1 MTMEDSIISATLIYF
16 RIVTCAFQLS
26 KQLSLCSDFK
36 FYSGYQTFFF
46 FSRSA
51 WCFGSTH
58 LRPMDEATIR
68 VAEAWSFGPTHL
80 RLMAEATIRVAETGN
95 RALRLPGTWG
105 LVVPRPISA
114 NLGLNFNLGFFFVCV
129 QVFLQKVFRSSNP
142 VNFSVALRSRSFC
155 GTKDSSFDVS
165 GKIHCSH
172 F

>member
-1 MTMEDSIISATLIYF
+1 MRLSVVKTVVTLHW
-16 RIVTCAFQLS
+16 FQIL
-26 KQLSLCSDFK
+26 LWVPDV
-36 FYSGYQTFFF
+36 F
-46 FSRSA
+46 FSSRAA
-51 WCFGSTH
+51 WYFGSTH

-80 RLMAEATIRVAETGN
+80 RLMAEVTIRVAETGN
-95 RALRLPGTWG
+95 RAWRLPGTWG

-114 NLGLNFNLGFFFVCV
+114 NPGLNFNLGFFFVCV

>member
-1 MTMEDSIISATLIYF
+1 MTMEDSIISATLISF

-26 KQLSLCSDFK
+26 KQLSLCTDFK

-46 FSRSA
+46 FRVRHDTSV
-51 WCFGSTH
+51 
-58 LRPMDEATIR
+58 DEATIR

-80 RLMAEATIRVAETGN
+80 RLMAEVTIRVAETGN
-95 RALRLPGTWG
+95 RAWRLPGTWG

-114 NLGLNFNLGFFFVCV
+114 NPGLNFNLGFFFVCV

>member
-1 MTMEDSIISATLIYF
+1 MEDSIISATLIYF

-26 KQLSLCSDFK
+26 KQLSLCTDFK

-46 FSRSA
+46 FACGMILRVDTSSADGRSYDQG
-51 WCFGSTH
+51 CRSMI
-58 LRPMDEATIR
+58 LRAYTSSADGR
-68 VAEAWSFGPTHL
+68 SYDQGY
-80 RLMAEATIRVAETGN
+80 R
-95 RALRLPGTWG
+95 G

-114 NLGLNFNLGFFFVCV
+114 NPGLNFNLGFFFVCV

-165 GKIHCSH
+165 GKIHCLH

>member
-26 KQLSLCSDFK
+26 KQLSLCTDFK

-46 FSRSA
+46 SRAA

-58 LRPMDEATIR
+58 PRPMDEATIR

-80 RLMAEATIRVAETGN
+80 RLMAEATIRVPETGN
-95 RALRLPGTWG
+95 RAWRLPGTWG

-129 QVFLQKVFRSSNP
+129 QVFFQKLVRSSNP
-142 VNFSVALRSRSFC
+142 VNFFVPLRSRSFC
-155 GTKDSSFDVS
+155 GAKDSSLDVS
-165 GKIHCSH
+165 GKTH
-172 F
+172 